1 MSNHNIAI
9 EGNPEVIQRFIL
21 KHEFQSYYKQFDAQ
35 AVSHDAAPIP
45 TRTPIWLVIA
55 INEFLDGFNLQ
66 EFINRY
72 KKTHPEEID
81 ANSFLKYLLT
91 TDDFSH
97 IAAYHL
103 EQYLLGDNHKD
114 IWPNCVFDKTTKQ
127 LYPSQY
133 GNHRS
138 TIEAILSQHP
148 ELQADN
154 EDETIRNQ
162 NDFVMNQLILIGN
175 KGTADYYQAKYEVR
189 PKELMINQEPL
200 DIKALIQE
208 RLARFDHALNT
219 PDNSIRYISYCFQS
233 GHNVIAETNQTDI
246 APIVKRFVQLGF
258 LDEFETVA
266 ASTGLDAIDLIS
278 SARLFW
284 PEAENHNYELTLLTI
299 TTDNFTERPLCFK
312 KRRIE
317 RNHHYGQN

>member
-35 AVSHDAAPIP
+35 AISHDAVPIL

-81 ANSFLKYLLT
+81 ANSFLKYLLA
-91 TDDFSH
+91 TDDFTH
-97 IAAYHL
+97 IAAYRL

-138 TIEAILSQHP
+138 TIETILSQHP

-189 PKELMINQEPL
+189 PKELMVNQEPL
-200 DIKALIQE
+200 DIIAIVLE
-208 RLARFDHALNT
+208 RFATFDQALNT
-219 PDNSIRYISYCFQS
+219 SDNGIRYVSYCFQKPGS
-233 GHNVIAETNQTDI
+233 PTITSMYQNNIAYVLKQFAELGHIDELECALIAAQ
-246 APIVKRFVQLGF
+246 V
-258 LDEFETVA
+258 DESE
-266 ASTGLDAIDLIS
+266 LIS
-278 SARLFW
+278 SARKFW
-284 PEAENHNYELTLLTI
+284 PALWYPESKDKGYELTLLTI
-299 TTDNFTERPLCFK
+299 TKDNVVERPLCF
-312 KRRIE
+312 
-317 RNHHYGQN
+317 

>member
-1 MSNHNIAI
+1 MSNHNVAI
-9 EGNPEVIQRFIL
+9 EGNPEIIQRFIL

-35 AVSHDAAPIP
+35 AVSHDAVPIP
-45 TRTPIWLVIA
+45 TRTPVWLVIA

-66 EFINRY
+66 EFINHY

-91 TDDFSH
+91 TDTFTTFASEQ
-97 IAAYHL
+97 L
-103 EQYLLGDNHKD
+103 EQYLLRGNERD

-138 TIEAILSQHP
+138 TIETILSQHP
-148 ELQADN
+148 ELRADN

-162 NDFVMNQLILIGN
+162 NDFVINQLILIGN

-189 PKELMINQEPL
+189 PKELMVNQEPL

-233 GHNVIAETNQTDI
+233 EHDVIAETNQTDI
-246 APIVKRFVQLGF
+246 APIVKRFAQLGY
-258 LDEFETVA
+258 LDEFEAVA

-299 TTDNFTERPLCFK
+299 TTDNFTERPLCF
-312 KRRIE
+312 
-317 RNHHYGQN
+317 